1 MPDQMTKPVALPDGI
16 ILRHAHGPDE
26 LRACFPVI
34 FQLRPRLKDAETW
47 IERASG
53 MATDGYRVLAAWEGN
68 RVLAIAGY
76 RIMENLI
83 HDHFLYVD
91 DLVTDESAR
100 GKKLGAALLTELS
113 AIGTDEYCSS
123 LVLDTAVT
131 NESAQRFYKR
141 EGLNNRA
148 IRFMKPLG
156 QPA

>member
-1 MPDQMTKPVALPDGI
+1 MPEHTAAAAMPSRT
-16 ILRHAHGPDE
+16 ILRGASTPDE
-26 LRACFPVI
+26 LAACFPVI
-34 FQLRPRLKDAETW
+34 SLLRPALKDPAEW
-47 IERASG
+47 VERASG